1 MNERVK
7 NGLLVVPA
15 GAALALGGAAIAGAG
30 DGNGA
35 SSNAAATGTNESERS
50 SGLARQRSDEQ
61 VLSGDAA
68 ARVREAA
75 LGRISGGTIDRL
87 ETDAD
92 GHAQYEAHM
101 RDAEGNRVT
110 VYVNADFEVVSVESG
125 R

>member
-7 NGLLVVPA
+7 NVLLVVSG

-30 DGNGA
+30 DGNG
-35 SSNAAATGTNESERS
+35 SSNDAAATGTNDPGGG
-50 SGLARQRSDEQ
+50 SGPARQRGDEQ
-61 VLSGDAA
+61 VLSGATA
-68 ARVREAA
+68 EQVRQAA

-101 RDAEGNRVT
+101 RDADGNRVT
-110 VYVNADFEVVSVESG
+110 VYVNADFEVVELESG

>member
-15 GAALALGGAAIAGAG
+15 GAALALGGAAIAWAG

-35 SSNAAATGTNESERS
+35 SSNAAATGTND
-50 SGLARQRSDEQ
+50 SGSGSGPARQRGDEQ
-61 VLSGDAA
+61 VLSGATA
-68 ARVREAA
+68 EQVRQAA

-101 RDAEGNRVT
+101 RDADGDRVT
-110 VYVNADFEVVSVESG
+110 VYVNADFEVVEVEQG

>member
-7 NGLLVVPA
+7 NVLLVVSG

-30 DGNGA
+30 DGSGS
-35 SSNAAATGTNESERS
+35 SSNAAATGTNESG
-50 SGLARQRSDEQ
+50 SGTRAARQRGDEQ
-61 VLSGDAA
+61 VLSGATA
-68 ARVREAA
+68 EQVREAA
-75 LGRISGGTIDRL
+75 LERISGGTIDRL

-101 RDAEGNRVT
+101 RDADGNRVT
-110 VYVNADFEVVSVESG
+110 VYVNADFEVVEVESG